1 MHRQE
6 GTALTSAQ
14 QTMSDLWDEHMRS
27 EFESSS
33 VEDTLETMVE
43 EPYVNHVPVLTG
55 GVGLDEVRKFYAERF
70 ITQQPPEV
78 EITPVSRTVGNER
91 VVDELI
97 YGFTHSI
104 HMDWLLPG
112 VPPTGERVEVPMV
125 VVVEFREGKIAN
137 EHIYWDQASVLVHV
151 GLIDQEAL
159 PVSGEE
165 SARKLLD
172 PASVPSNVLIGR
184 NR

>member
-1 MHRQE
+1 M
-6 GTALTSAQ
+6 
-14 QTMSDLWDEHMRS
+14 
-27 EFESSS
+27 
-33 VEDTLETMVE
+33 
-43 EPYVNHVPVLTG
+43 LTG
-55 GVGLDEVRKFYAERF
+55 GVGLDEVREFYADHF

-78 EITPVSRTVGNER
+78 QITPVSRTVGNER

-137 EHIYWDQASVLVHV
+137 EHIYWDQASVLVQV
-151 GLIDQEAL
+151 GLIDRDAL
-159 PVSGEE
+159 PVSGAE
-165 SARKLLD
+165 SAKKLLD
-172 PASVPSNVLIGR
+172 TTSVPSNALIER
-184 NR
+184 QR